1 MSKNEKQDEKELWQ
15 RIPNTEGTER
25 AETFVALSHIAY
37 DRGDHK
43 AALALCESAREIYE
57 QLGAEA
63 STSALM
69 HVYDGISWSLRKLD
83 RDEEAAE
90 LALRAVDLLKDERP
104 SDAAD
109 MMRDAGRFYFAAG
122 KEAVATSTLEVHY
135 TLMAWS
141 TGNLVESSWD
151 SGQTAT
157 FPLNGVITGW
167 QQGIPG
173 MKEGGRRLL
182 VIPPDLGYGAAGA
195 GAAIGPNETLI
206 FVVDLVKVI

>member
-1 MSKNEKQDEKELWQ
+1 MHKFQKITLLIAPLLLLAACSTDGGINPMTNSTQSSSASLPEVGGSKGSKPTISSPSGAAPKTLEQ
-15 RIPNTEGTER
+15 RDIFVGT
-25 AETFVALSHIAY
+25 
-37 DRGDHK
+37 
-43 AALALCESAREIYE
+43 
-57 QLGAEA
+57 
-63 STSALM
+63 
-69 HVYDGISWSLRKLD
+69 
-83 RDEEAAE
+83 
-90 LALRAVDLLKDERP
+90 
-104 SDAAD
+104 
-109 MMRDAGRFYFAAG
+109 G

-157 FPLNGVITGW
+157 FPLSGVIAGW

-182 VIPPDLGYGAAGA
+182 VIPPDLGYGASGA

-206 FVVDLVKVI
+206 FVVDLVKVS